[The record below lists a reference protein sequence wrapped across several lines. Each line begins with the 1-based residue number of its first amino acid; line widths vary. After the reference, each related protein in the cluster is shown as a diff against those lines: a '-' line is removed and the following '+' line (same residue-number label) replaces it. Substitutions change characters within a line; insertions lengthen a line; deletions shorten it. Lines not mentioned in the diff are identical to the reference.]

1 MERKGTSNQKLL
13 QATLHKL
20 QDMIQV
26 TTLILNQTQDMAS
39 NKSDLIICLE
49 AMMQGCSITFLMTI
63 K

>member
-39 NKSDLIICLE
+39 NKSDLTICLG